1 MSRHELDELFDEATS
16 TSTPSPVA
24 PSTTPALQHLDT
36 RSPALDTLL
45 NHQLT
50 ALLDTLVAYE
60 RKKAQAYRVD
70 GLIIGTGEADF
81 TKGNTLYPL
90 SYKGK
95 RFQLIDVPGIEG
107 DESKYA
113 HMVREAVAK
122 AHLVFYVN
130 GTNKKPEKAT
140 AQKIRAYLR
149 LGTQVCPLINVRG
162 NADAYCFP
170 EDRESLTGHRGSTDA
185 LQQTE
190 EVLRSVLGNKVMQP
204 GHCVQ
209 GLLAFSAL
217 ASDAQTGRTTI
228 DPSRDRDLVIQQR
241 NYQKYFASP
250 KAMYEFSQIKSVANV
265 LHGKLAT
272 FREDMIES
280 NKTKVYELL
289 VENATTLQALY
300 ASHEAFVA
308 KTKPEFEKCREAIKG
323 SLERFERL
331 VMAGRKNLWDKLFNS
346 IKDDADEIVEQHF
359 GDNDAISSK
368 INRAFKNRQES
379 LKDDLQGQ
387 FEMYLTDLRQD
398 LQQAI
403 QRLLEDVARVE
414 LEQLLCDADTLN
426 INYKTPELGLGLE
439 LGDYG
444 WMAFNIGSY
453 ALAGAGIGTAFPVI
467 GNLIGAIAG
476 ALVGILVSLLSF
488 FTSKEKRIRKAQSQV
503 QEKID
508 DAWSEARKALQE
520 ERKTLFAPVRKQID
534 EAVLARVQQLD
545 DSLKRPLKI
554 IKQQMVLM
562 NRTKEQLE
570 NMPYGTIQAVQC

>member
-16 TSTPSPVA
+16 TPLPVA
-24 PSTTPALQHLDT
+24 PDDAPVLQHIEA
-36 RSPALDTLL
+36 RSPALDALL
-45 NHQLT
+45 NQQLT
-50 ALLDTLVAYE
+50 ALHDKLLAHE
-60 RKKAQAYRVD
+60 RKKAQARRVD

-90 SYKGK
+90 NYKGK

-122 AHLVFYVN
+122 AHLVLYVN

-140 AQKIRAYLR
+140 AEKIRSYLR
-149 LGTQVCPLINVRG
+149 LGTQVCPLVNVRG
-162 NADAYCFP
+162 NADAYEFE
-170 EDRESLTGHRGSTDA
+170 EDRESLTAHGGATVA

-190 EVLRSVLGNKVMQP
+190 EVLRSVLGSKVLQP

-209 GLLAFSAL
+209 GLLAFSSL

-228 DPSRDRDLVIQQR
+228 DPARGRDLVIQQR
-241 NYQKYFASP
+241 NYQKHFASS
-250 KAMYEFSQIKSVANV
+250 KAMYEFSQIKSVAKV
-265 LHGKLAT
+265 LHSKLAT
-272 FREDMIES
+272 FREDMVES

-289 VENATTLQALY
+289 VENISTLQSLHGA
-300 ASHEAFVA
+300 HEAFVA
-308 KTKPEFEKCREAIKG
+308 RSKPEFEKCREAIKG

-331 VMAGRKNLWDKLFNS
+331 VMTGRRNLWDNLFNS
-346 IKDDADEIVEQHF
+346 LKEDADYIVERHF
-359 GDNDAISSK
+359 GDNDAISSQ
-368 INRAFKNRQES
+368 INRAFKTRQNS
-379 LKDDLQGQ
+379 LKEKLQEQ
-387 FEMYLTDLRQD
+387 FELYLNDLGQD

-414 LEQLLCDADTLN
+414 FEQLLYDTEALN
-426 INYKTPELGLGLE
+426 INYKTPNLDLGLE

-467 GNLIGAIAG
+467 GNLIGAAAG
-476 ALVGILVSLLSF
+476 ALVGILVSLLSV
-488 FTSKEKRIRKAQSQV
+488 FTGKEKRIRKAQGQV

-508 DAWSEARKALQE
+508 EACFEAHKALKE

-534 EAVLARVQQLD
+534 ETVLSRVQQLD
-545 DSLKRPLKI
+545 ESLKRPLKI
-554 IKQQMVLM
+554 IEQQIALM
-562 NRTKEQLE
+562 TRTKEQLE
-570 NMPYGTIQAVQC
+570 SMPYGTIQAVQR

>member
-1 MSRHELDELFDEATS
+1 MGRHELDELVDETTLTS
-16 TSTPSPVA
+16 SPVA
-24 PSTTPALQHLDT
+24 PATPLALQQIET
-36 RSPALDTLL
+36 RSPVLDVLL

-50 ALLDTLVAYE
+50 ALLDTLLIYE
-60 RKKAQAYRVD
+60 RKKAQSRRVD

-162 NADAYCFP
+162 SADAYEFE
-170 EDRESLTGHRGSTDA
+170 EDRESLTGHGGAAAA

-190 EVLRSVLGNKVMQP
+190 EVLRTVLGNKVMQP

-209 GLLAFSAL
+209 GLLAFSSL
-217 ASDAQTGRTTI
+217 AIDAQTGRTTI
-228 DPSRDRDLVIQQR
+228 DTSRDRDLVIQQR
-241 NYQKYFASP
+241 NYQKHFDST
-250 KAMYEFSQIKSVANV
+250 KAMYEFSQIKSVAKV

-289 VENATTLQALY
+289 VENSATLEKLHAT
-300 ASHEAFVA
+300 HEEFVTR
-308 KTKPEFEKCREAIKG
+308 TKPEFEKCREAVKG
-323 SLERFERL
+323 AVERFERL
-331 VMAGRKNLWDKLFNS
+331 VIAGRKNLWDKLFNS
-346 IKDDADEIVEQHF
+346 LKDDADEIVERHF
-359 GDNDAISSK
+359 GDNDTISSK
-368 INRAFKNRQES
+368 INRAFKKRQES
-379 LKDDLQGQ
+379 LKEDLQNQ
-387 FEMYLTDLRQD
+387 FEMCLNDLRQD
-398 LQQAI
+398 MQQAM

-414 LEQLLCDADTLN
+414 FEQLICDSDSLDIT
-426 INYKTPELGLGLE
+426 YRTPELGLGLE
-439 LGDYG
+439 FGDYG

-453 ALAGAGIGTAFPVI
+453 AVTGAAIGTAFPVI

-476 ALVGILVSLLSF
+476 ALVGILVNLLSF
-488 FTSKEKRIRKAQSQV
+488 FTSKEKRIRKAQGQV

-508 DAWSEARKALQE
+508 DAWSEARKALKK
-520 ERKTLFAPVRKQID
+520 ERKTLFAMVHKQID
-534 EAVLARVQQLD
+534 EAILSRLQQLEE
-545 DSLKRPLKI
+545 SLNRPLTI
-554 IKQQMVLM
+554 IEQQMVLM
-562 NRTKEQLE
+562 SRTREQLE
-570 NMPYGTIQAVQC
+570 NMPYGTIQAVQR

>member
-16 TSTPSPVA
+16 APLPVA
-24 PSTTPALQHLDT
+24 PDDASVLQHIEA
-36 RSPALDTLL
+36 RSPALDALL
-45 NHQLT
+45 NQQLT
-50 ALLDTLVAYE
+50 ALHDKLLAHE
-60 RKKAQAYRVD
+60 RKKAQARRVD

-90 SYKGK
+90 NYKGK

-122 AHLVFYVN
+122 AHLVLYVN

-140 AQKIRAYLR
+140 AEKIRSYLR
-149 LGTQVCPLINVRG
+149 LGTQVCPLVNVRG
-162 NADAYCFP
+162 NADAYEFE
-170 EDRESLTGHRGSTDA
+170 EDRESLTAHGGATVA

-190 EVLRSVLGNKVMQP
+190 EVLRSVLGSKVLQP

-209 GLLAFSAL
+209 GLLAFSSL

-228 DPSRDRDLVIQQR
+228 DPARGRDLVIQQR
-241 NYQKYFASP
+241 NYQKHFASS
-250 KAMYEFSQIKSVANV
+250 KAMYEFSQIKSVAKV
-265 LHGKLAT
+265 LHSKLAT
-272 FREDMIES
+272 FREDMVES

-289 VENATTLQALY
+289 VENISTLQSLHGA
-300 ASHEAFVA
+300 HEAFVA
-308 KTKPEFEKCREAIKG
+308 RSKPEFEKCREAIKG

-331 VMAGRKNLWDKLFNS
+331 VMTGRRNLWDNLFNS
-346 IKDDADEIVEQHF
+346 LKEDADYIVERHF
-359 GDNDAISSK
+359 GDNDAISSQ
-368 INRAFKNRQES
+368 INRAFKTRQNS
-379 LKDDLQGQ
+379 LKEKLQEQ
-387 FEMYLTDLRQD
+387 FELYLNDLGQD

-414 LEQLLCDADTLN
+414 FEQLLYDTEALN
-426 INYKTPELGLGLE
+426 INYKTPDLDLGLE

-467 GNLIGAIAG
+467 GNLIGAAAG
-476 ALVGILVSLLSF
+476 ALVGILVSLLSV
-488 FTSKEKRIRKAQSQV
+488 FTGKEKRIRKAQGQV

-508 DAWSEARKALQE
+508 EACFEAHKALKE
-520 ERKTLFAPVRKQID
+520 ERKTLFVPVRKQID
-534 EAVLARVQQLD
+534 ETVLSRVQQLD
-545 DSLKRPLKI
+545 ESLKRPLKI
-554 IKQQMVLM
+554 IEQQIALM
-562 NRTKEQLE
+562 TRTKEQLE
-570 NMPYGTIQAVQC
+570 SMPYGTIQAVQR

>member
-16 TSTPSPVA
+16 APLPVA
-24 PSTTPALQHLDT
+24 PDDASVLQYIEA
-36 RSPALDTLL
+36 RSPALDALL
-45 NHQLT
+45 NQQLA
-50 ALLDTLVAYE
+50 ALHDKLLAHE
-60 RKKAQAYRVD
+60 RKKAQARRVD

-90 SYKGK
+90 NYKGK

-122 AHLVFYVN
+122 AHLVLYVN

-140 AQKIRAYLR
+140 AEKIRSYLR
-149 LGTQVCPLINVRG
+149 LGTQVCPLVNVRG
-162 NADAYCFP
+162 NADAYEFE
-170 EDRESLTGHRGSTDA
+170 EDRESLTAHGGAAVA

-190 EVLRSVLGNKVMQP
+190 EVLRSVLGSKVLQP

-209 GLLAFSAL
+209 GLLAFSSL

-228 DPSRDRDLVIQQR
+228 DPARGRDLVIQQR
-241 NYQKYFASP
+241 NYQKHFASS
-250 KAMYEFSQIKSVANV
+250 KAMYEFSQIKSVAKV
-265 LHGKLAT
+265 LHSKLAT
-272 FREDMIES
+272 FREDMVES

-289 VENATTLQALY
+289 VENISTLQSLHGT
-300 ASHEAFVA
+300 HEAFVA
-308 KTKPEFEKCREAIKG
+308 RSKPEFEKCREAIKG

-331 VMAGRKNLWDKLFNS
+331 VMTGRRNLWDNLFNS
-346 IKDDADEIVEQHF
+346 LKEDADYIVERHF
-359 GDNDAISSK
+359 GDNDAISSQ
-368 INRAFKNRQES
+368 INRAFKTRQNS
-379 LKDDLQGQ
+379 LKEKLQEQ
-387 FEMYLTDLRQD
+387 FELYLNDLGQD

-414 LEQLLCDADTLN
+414 FEQLLYDTEALN
-426 INYKTPELGLGLE
+426 INYKTPDLDLGLE

-467 GNLIGAIAG
+467 GNLIGAAAG
-476 ALVGILVSLLSF
+476 ALVGILVSLLSV
-488 FTSKEKRIRKAQSQV
+488 FTGKEKRIRKAQGQV

-508 DAWSEARKALQE
+508 EACFEAHKALKE

-534 EAVLARVQQLD
+534 ETVLSRVQQLD
-545 DSLKRPLKI
+545 ESLKRPLKI
-554 IKQQMVLM
+554 IEQQIALM
-562 NRTKEQLE
+562 TRTKEQLE
-570 NMPYGTIQAVQC
+570 SMPYGTIQAVQR

>member
-16 TSTPSPVA
+16 APLPVA
-24 PSTTPALQHLDT
+24 PDDASVLQHIEA
-36 RSPALDTLL
+36 RSPALDALL
-45 NHQLT
+45 NQQLT
-50 ALLDTLVAYE
+50 ALHDKLLAHE
-60 RKKAQAYRVD
+60 RKKAQARRVD

-90 SYKGK
+90 NYKGK

-122 AHLVFYVN
+122 AHLVLYVN

-140 AQKIRAYLR
+140 AEKIRSYLR
-149 LGTQVCPLINVRG
+149 LGTQVCPLVNVRG
-162 NADAYCFP
+162 NADAYEFE
-170 EDRESLTGHRGSTDA
+170 EDRESLTAHGGATVA

-190 EVLRSVLGNKVMQP
+190 EVLRSVLGSKVLQP

-209 GLLAFSAL
+209 GLLAFSSL

-228 DPSRDRDLVIQQR
+228 DPARGRDLVIQQR
-241 NYQKYFASP
+241 NYQKHFASS
-250 KAMYEFSQIKSVANV
+250 KAMYEFSQIKSVAKV
-265 LHGKLAT
+265 LHSKLAT
-272 FREDMIES
+272 FREDMVES

-289 VENATTLQALY
+289 VENISTLQSLHGA
-300 ASHEAFVA
+300 HEAFVA
-308 KTKPEFEKCREAIKG
+308 RSKSEFEKCREAIKG

-331 VMAGRKNLWDKLFNS
+331 VMTGRRNLWDNLFNS
-346 IKDDADEIVEQHF
+346 LKEDADYIVERHF
-359 GDNDAISSK
+359 GDNDAISSQ
-368 INRAFKNRQES
+368 INRAFKTRQNS
-379 LKDDLQGQ
+379 LKEKLQEQ
-387 FEMYLTDLRQD
+387 FELYLNDLGQD

-414 LEQLLCDADTLN
+414 FEQLLYDTEALN
-426 INYKTPELGLGLE
+426 INYKTPDLDLGFE

-467 GNLIGAIAG
+467 GNLIGAAAG
-476 ALVGILVSLLSF
+476 ALVGILVSLLSV
-488 FTSKEKRIRKAQSQV
+488 FTGKEKRIRKAQGQV

-508 DAWSEARKALQE
+508 EACFEAHKALKE

-534 EAVLARVQQLD
+534 ETVLSRVQQLD
-545 DSLKRPLKI
+545 ESLKRPLKI
-554 IKQQMVLM
+554 IEQQIALM
-562 NRTKEQLE
+562 TRTKEQLE
-570 NMPYGTIQAVQC
+570 SMPYGTIQAVQR

>member
-16 TSTPSPVA
+16 TPLPVA
-24 PSTTPALQHLDT
+24 PDDAPVLQHIEA
-36 RSPALDTLL
+36 RSPALDALL
-45 NHQLT
+45 NQQLT
-50 ALLDTLVAYE
+50 ALHDKLLAHE
-60 RKKAQAYRVD
+60 RKKAQARRVD

-90 SYKGK
+90 NYKGK

-122 AHLVFYVN
+122 AHLVLYVN

-140 AQKIRAYLR
+140 AEKIRSYLR
-149 LGTQVCPLINVRG
+149 LGTQVCPLVNVRG
-162 NADAYCFP
+162 NADAYEFE
-170 EDRESLTGHRGSTDA
+170 EDRESLTAHGGATVA

-190 EVLRSVLGNKVMQP
+190 EVLRSVLGSKVLQP

-209 GLLAFSAL
+209 GLLAFSSL

-228 DPSRDRDLVIQQR
+228 DPARGRDLVIQQR
-241 NYQKYFASP
+241 NYHKHFASS
-250 KAMYEFSQIKSVANV
+250 KAMYEFSQIKSVAKV
-265 LHGKLAT
+265 LHSKLAT
-272 FREDMIES
+272 FREDMVES

-289 VENATTLQALY
+289 VENISTLQSLHGA
-300 ASHEAFVA
+300 HEAFVA
-308 KTKPEFEKCREAIKG
+308 RSKPEFEKCREAIKG

-331 VMAGRKNLWDKLFNS
+331 VMNGRRNLWDNLFNS
-346 IKDDADEIVEQHF
+346 LKEDADYIVERHF
-359 GDNDAISSK
+359 GDNDAISSQ
-368 INRAFKNRQES
+368 INRAFKTRQNS
-379 LKDDLQGQ
+379 LKEKLQEQ
-387 FEMYLTDLRQD
+387 FELYLNDLGQD

-414 LEQLLCDADTLN
+414 FEQLLYDTEALN
-426 INYKTPELGLGLE
+426 INYKTPDLDLGFE

-467 GNLIGAIAG
+467 GNLIGAAAG
-476 ALVGILVSLLSF
+476 ALVGILVSLLSV
-488 FTSKEKRIRKAQSQV
+488 FTGKEKRIRKAQGQV

-508 DAWSEARKALQE
+508 EACFEAHKALKE

-534 EAVLARVQQLD
+534 ETVLSRVQQLD
-545 DSLKRPLKI
+545 ESLKRPLKI
-554 IKQQMVLM
+554 IEQQIALM
-562 NRTKEQLE
+562 TRTKEQLE
-570 NMPYGTIQAVQC
+570 SMPYGTIQAVQR

>member
-16 TSTPSPVA
+16 APLPVA
-24 PSTTPALQHLDT
+24 PDDASVLQHIEA
-36 RSPALDTLL
+36 RSPALDALL
-45 NHQLT
+45 NQQLT
-50 ALLDTLVAYE
+50 ALHDKLLAHE
-60 RKKAQAYRVD
+60 RKKAQARRVD

-90 SYKGK
+90 NYKGK

-122 AHLVFYVN
+122 AHLVLYVN

-140 AQKIRAYLR
+140 AEKIRSYLR
-149 LGTQVCPLINVRG
+149 LGTQVCPLVNVRG
-162 NADAYCFP
+162 NADAYEFE
-170 EDRESLTGHRGSTDA
+170 EDRESLTAHGGATVA

-190 EVLRSVLGNKVMQP
+190 EVLRSVLGSKVLQP

-209 GLLAFSAL
+209 GLLAFSSL

-228 DPSRDRDLVIQQR
+228 DPARGRDLVIQQR
-241 NYQKYFASP
+241 NYQKHFASS
-250 KAMYEFSQIKSVANV
+250 KAMYEFSQIKSVAKV
-265 LHGKLAT
+265 LHSKLAT
-272 FREDMIES
+272 FREDMVES

-289 VENATTLQALY
+289 VENISTLQSLHGA
-300 ASHEAFVA
+300 HEAFVA
-308 KTKPEFEKCREAIKG
+308 RSKSEFEKCREAIKG

-331 VMAGRKNLWDKLFNS
+331 VMTGRRNLWDNLFNS
-346 IKDDADEIVEQHF
+346 LKEDADYIVERHF
-359 GDNDAISSK
+359 GDNDAISSQ
-368 INRAFKNRQES
+368 INRAFKTRQNS
-379 LKDDLQGQ
+379 LKEKLQEQ
-387 FEMYLTDLRQD
+387 FELYLNDLGQD

-414 LEQLLCDADTLN
+414 FEQLLYDTEALN
-426 INYKTPELGLGLE
+426 INYKTPDLDLGFE

-467 GNLIGAIAG
+467 GNLIGAAAG
-476 ALVGILVSLLSF
+476 ALVGILVSLLSV
-488 FTSKEKRIRKAQSQV
+488 FTGKEKRIRKAQGQV

-508 DAWSEARKALQE
+508 EACFEAHNALKE

-534 EAVLARVQQLD
+534 ETVLSRVQQLD
-545 DSLKRPLKI
+545 ESLKRPLKI
-554 IKQQMVLM
+554 IEQQIALM
-562 NRTKEQLE
+562 TRTKEQLE
-570 NMPYGTIQAVQC
+570 SMPYGTIQAVQR